1 MATEKPQSF
10 ENHARWVP
18 LYHFVISTIL
28 LLNFVWSLYLLVKA
42 VSWPTVL
49 GVLMAF
55 SFLGMFYYLRTFAL
69 AVQDRVIR
77 LEMRLRLRDLLPA
90 ELKPRIGDLSPDQLI
105 ALRFAG
111 DDELPGLVREVF
123 EKNLTSRKE
132 IKRRIKNWHGDHL
145 RA

>member
-1 MATEKPQSF
+1 MATGKPQSF
-10 ENHARWVP
+10 QSHARWVP
-18 LYHFVISTIL
+18 LYHFVISAIL
-28 LLNFVWSLYLLVKA
+28 LANLVWSIYLLVKG

-77 LEMRLRLRDLLPA
+77 LEMRLRLQGLLPGD
-90 ELKPRIGDLSPDQLI
+90 LKGRIGDLTADQLI
-105 ALRFAG
+105 GLRFAS
-111 DDELPGLVREVF
+111 DAEMPALVRDVL
-123 EKNLTSRKE
+123 EKNLTKRSE
-132 IKRRIKNWHGDHL
+132 IKRRIKDWQADHL